1 VKSKLEKPKTL
12 RQLASRHWAEIER
25 GTLLFDR
32 QQREAA
38 ALRELTKQDVTA
50 FFKVSCMEMRSDSP
64 ASCSNM
70 TLARCAS
77 VGDQHPRM
85 HAHVALCRPCRLVVV
100 HQDMS
105 HHCSSL

>member
-1 VKSKLEKPKTL
+1 VKTKMEKPKTL
-12 RQLASRHWAEIER
+12 RQLASQHWAEIER

-50 FFKVSCMEMRSDSP
+50 FFKVSCMEMHSDSP
-64 ASCSNM
+64 ASGSHM

-77 VGDQHPRM
+77 VGHQHSAHACM
-85 HAHVALCRPCRLVVV
+85 HAHVTLCRPCRLVVV
-100 HQDMS
+100 HQDM
-105 HHCSSL
+105 